1 MQIYARNRVNQ
12 RLGVSCKESSRRMEM
27 EWECGHLHKK
37 HICPLCNICCL
48 PTSSTSISPP
58 PPPQTGSYQLT
69 SSSST
74 KIIAVASSTCGH
86 LFHPECAKKL
96 SNCPIDNSPIVLVNI
111 SAPPEEKADSRV
123 FTFTLK
129 TVIPSRILSE
139 DNLSLQAGLAEAH
152 YLKRAGPTAPTIKSI
167 DVVENRA
174 LEKKFLENRE
184 KLKQAGQEDATILCY
199 HGTPLKNV
207 INIVERNFDL
217 AKCANG
223 RVYGNG
229 VYFSER

>member
-1 MQIYARNRVNQ
+1 
-12 RLGVSCKESSRRMEM
+12 M
-27 EWECGHLHKK
+27 EWECGHLHKT

-69 SSSST
+69 SSSSE
-74 KIIAVASSTCGH
+74 IIAVASSSCGH
-86 LFHPECAKKL
+86 LFHLECAKKL

-111 SAPPEEKADSRV
+111 SAQPEEKSDSTI

-129 TVIPSRILSE
+129 TVVPSRILSE
-139 DNLSLQAGLAEAH
+139 DNLTLKAGIAEAH
-152 YLKRAGPTAPTIKSI
+152 YLRRAGPSSPTIKSI
-167 DVVENRA
+167 DVVENPP
-174 LEKKFLENRE
+174 LEKKFLDSKE
-184 KLKQAGQEDATILCY
+184 KLKQAGQEDLTILCY
-199 HGTPLKNV
+199 HGTPLRNV

-217 AKCANG
+217 AKCTNG

>member
-1 MQIYARNRVNQ
+1 
-12 RLGVSCKESSRRMEM
+12 M

-48 PTSSTSISPP
+48 PTSPTSISPP
-58 PPPQTGSYQLT
+58 RPPQTGSYRLT
-69 SSSST
+69 SSSS
-74 KIIAVASSTCGH
+74 KIIVVASFSCGH
-86 LFHPECAKKL
+86 LFHLECAKKL
-96 SNCPIDNSPIVLVNI
+96 SNCPIDNSPIVLANI
-111 SAPPEEKADSRV
+111 FAALPEEKADSTI

-129 TVIPSRILSE
+129 TVVPSRILSE
-139 DNLSLQAGLAEAH
+139 DNLTLKAGIAEAH
-152 YLKRAGPTAPTIKSI
+152 YLRRAGPSSPTIKSI
-167 DVVENRA
+167 DVVENPP
-174 LEKKFLENRE
+174 LEKKFLDSKE

-199 HGTPLKNV
+199 HGTPLRNV

-217 AKCANG
+217 AKCTNG

>member
-1 MQIYARNRVNQ
+1 
-12 RLGVSCKESSRRMEM
+12 MEM
-27 EWECGHLHKK
+27 EWECGDLHKK

-69 SSSST
+69 SSSS

-86 LFHPECAKKL
+86 LFHTECAKKL

-111 SAPPEEKADSRV
+111 SAPPEEKADSTI

-129 TVIPSRILSE
+129 TVIPSTILSE
-139 DNLSLQAGLAEAH
+139 DNLSLQAGLAEVH
-152 YLKRAGPTAPTIKSI
+152 YLKRAGPTAPIIKSI

-174 LEKKFLENRE
+174 LEKKFLDSRE
-184 KLKQAGQEDATILCY
+184 KLRQAGQDDSTILCY

-217 AKCANG
+217 AMCANG